1 MFQILIKMSKFLEI
15 SKSKSINCKLVRV
28 IIARVVV
35 NKIIIVI
42 IIIIGLII
50 FKLYKVKTANK
61 TIYLNKFL

>member
-1 MFQILIKMSKFLEI
+1 MSKFLEI

-28 IIARVVV
+28 IIARVVA
-35 NKIIIVI
+35 NKIILIIIIV